1 MDANKFMA
9 EYRRLCISY
18 KHCMDCPL
26 YNERPCS
33 EMPLRF
39 TEEFSSKLIKAV
51 EDWSAAH
58 PVTTRA
64 DAFKKLFPNIS
75 TDRFGSPDI
84 CPVHIDKTLPCPVNK
99 NCDECRRKYWGKEV
113 QP

>member
-1 MDANKFMA
+1 MNANKFMA
-9 EYRRLCISY
+9 EYRRLCNSY
-18 KHCMDCPL
+18 KHCEYCPL
-26 YNERPCS
+26 YGERPCN

-51 EDWSAAH
+51 EDWSSAH

-64 DAFKKLFPNIS
+64 DAFKKLFPNTD
-75 TDRFGSPDI
+75 TDRLGFPDI
-84 CPVHIDKTLPCPVNK
+84 CPVYIDKTYGGQVGT
-99 NCDECRRKYWGKEV
+99 NCSECHRNFWGKEV